1 MRAERLRPGRAGGG
15 AGVRGGVRGAGVAFV
30 PFFAIAGAGGL
41 GGATAAEAAVARVAA
56 AHGVSFAQ
64 VRLAWTLLQG
74 PHVLAIPG
82 TGDPAHVADNV
93 AAGALRLSAEDL
105 ALLG

>member
-1 MRAERLRPGRAGGG
+1 M
-15 AGVRGGVRGAGVAFV
+15 
-30 PFFAIAGAGGL
+30 
-41 GGATAAEAAVARVAA
+41 AA